1 MTRRPPRPIDES
13 MALHG
18 IDPVTDQGLLDITKL
33 MHGNDPDC
41 VGFDLD
47 RALAHITTDT
57 ECLTA

>member
-1 MTRRPPRPIDES
+1 